1 MGKFDDLFNSFF
13 GKNED
18 ENDDENNQDNELSDR
33 AKKIID
39 MIDSFKNINSNGRYS
54 GEDLEKLDGELDN
67 KLGNPDK
74 VVHSKDGDMYIEKRM
89 WFKDHGVII
98 KTVISDEPFKDQE
111 VEPELSL
118 DEQLVNAV
126 DEEDYELAATL
137 RDQIKKAK
145 AKAKR
150 LEKKLLKESEEKK

>member
-13 GKNED
+13 GKNNED
-18 ENDDENNQDNELSDR
+18 DDDNNHNDELSDK

-39 MIDSFKNINSNGRYS
+39 MIDSFKNINANGRYS
-54 GEDLEKLDGELDN
+54 GKDLEKLDGELDN

-74 VVHSKDGDMYIEKRM
+74 VIHSKDGDMYIEKRM
-89 WFKDHGVII
+89 WFKEHGVII
-98 KTVISDEPFKDQE
+98 KTVMSDEPFENQI
-111 VEPELSL
+111 VEPKATLE
-118 DEQLVNAV
+118 EQLNEAV
-126 DEEDYELAATL
+126 KDENYELAAFL

-150 LEKKLLKESEEKK
+150 LKKKLIKEAEEKK